1 MPAITQLFNMLSL
14 IKQIGEYMKIT
25 TGIYQAIN
33 ESYFIDRFREM
44 GRGNQFSY
52 DGKIALFNYLEQLSE
67 DIGEPIELDVIALCC
82 DYSEYKSLE
91 DFNKE
96 FVHYEEDSYSSW
108 DEVAEN
114 TTVIEF
120 GNGSAIVQAF

>member
-1 MPAITQLFNMLSL
+1 
-14 IKQIGEYMKIT
+14 MKIT

-44 GRGNQFSY
+44 GRADQFSY
-52 DGKIALFNYLEQLSE
+52 AGKIALFNYLEQLSE

-82 DYSEYKSLE
+82 DYSEYKSL
-91 DFNKE
+91 KE
-96 FVHYEEDSYSSW
+96 FNQERYTSRDQYETSW
-108 DEVAEN
+108 HDVAEI

-120 GNGSAIVQAF
+120 GNGAAIVQAF